1 MSGSQ
6 PLILVDGSHYLYR
19 AFYAMPNLQ
28 TSTGQPTGAIRGV
41 VNMLLNLMHEYT
53 QAPIAVI
60 FDTAKPTFR
69 HDMYEEYKATRPP
82 MQQEMVQQID
92 LTYEAIRKLG
102 LSVLMLDGFEAD
114 DIIGTLA
121 RRAEHSGQRVLIISS
136 DKDLAQLV
144 NDNVV
149 LLDSMFDR
157 SLDRKGVI
165 EKFAVMPE
173 QIIDF
178 LTLTGDTSDNIPGVD
193 KVGPKTAAKW
203 LGEYGSLDN
212 ILEHKDQIKGKIG
225 ENLRAAVAHLDLS
238 RELVT
243 IKCDVE
249 LGVEL
254 DDLARKPL
262 DTDALTDMF
271 EELEFRTLVRRLKEL
286 DGAATSKGLGSS
298 YEIVTDQFTMN
309 TWVDRIR
316 QHRQVVLETRT
327 HRTTTSVAG
336 GFTGIA
342 IATDE
347 HRAAYFPLTHKDSE
361 FRQLKAETLLAAL
374 KPVLEDVS
382 IVKIG
387 NGLKETVKCLLAF
400 GVELKG
406 EMWDTALMSYVLNSS
421 APGGHYSSALSSR
434 HLQHTT
440 IDAKTLVGSGVN
452 QIPFIEASIPE
463 TAAYIGE
470 LVAVNVR
477 VFPILRKQLEALT
490 KCSFVYSNI
499 ECPLLTALAR
509 IENNGVRLIR
519 EPIDQ
524 LSKELKSRAEELTAR
539 AYELAGR
546 PFGLNS
552 PKQLQEVLYDELGL
566 TAPRKTRTGT
576 RSTSEEILRD
586 LRSEHEL
593 PGVVLEYRAAT
604 KLKSTYTDQL
614 GNYIH
619 PTSGRVHTTYDQTN
633 AITGRLASS
642 GPNLQNIPIRTA
654 DGRRLREAFVAQ
666 DGSVLLAADYSQIE
680 LRIMAHLSG
689 DSGLQQ
695 AFQSGRDIHRATA
708 SEMFRV
714 SYDAVTDEMRRQA
727 KGINFGLIYGMGV
740 FGLAQHLGIDRSIAK
755 KFIENYF
762 EHYPGVLRYMDTTK
776 ENAREHGFVETLFG
790 RRIYLDDIHSST
802 AARRAY
808 AERVSINAPMQGT
821 AADIIKLATVA
832 IDEFLAESTLD
843 ARMVLHVHDEIV
855 FEVSQAQTETLQR
868 SIVPVMQEVAE
879 LDVELVVDV
888 GVGANWREAH

>member
-28 TSTGQPTGAIRGV
+28 TSKGQPTGAIRGV

-69 HDMYEEYKATRPP
+69 HNMYKEYKATRPP
-82 MQQEMVQQID
+82 MQDEMVQQID

-102 LSVLMLDGFEAD
+102 LSVLMQDGFEAD

-121 RRAEHSGQRVLIISS
+121 RRAEDSGHKVLIISS

-144 NDNVV
+144 NDNIV

-165 EKFAVMPE
+165 EKFAVTPE

-178 LTLTGDTSDNIPGVD
+178 LTLTGDSSDNIPGVD

-238 RELVT
+238 RALVR

-249 LGVEL
+249 LGIEL
-254 DDLARKPL
+254 EDLARKPL
-262 DTDALTDMF
+262 DTETLTDMF

-286 DGAATSKGLGSS
+286 DGTATSKGLGSS
-298 YEIVTDQFTMN
+298 YEIITDQFTLN

-316 QHRQVVLETRT
+316 QHRQIVLETRT
-327 HRTTTSVAG
+327 HRTKNSAAG

-342 IATDE
+342 MATDE
-347 HRAAYFPLTHKDSE
+347 HRAAYIPITHKDSE
-361 FRQLKAETLLAAL
+361 FRQLNAETVLTAL
-374 KPVLEDVS
+374 KPVLEDTN

-387 NGLKETVKCLLAF
+387 NGLKSTVKCLLAS
-400 GVELKG
+400 GIELKG

-452 QIPFIEASIPE
+452 QIPLEEAPIPE

-470 LVAVNVR
+470 LVTVNVR

-490 KCSFVYSNI
+490 KCSFVYTNI

-524 LSKELKSRAEELTAR
+524 LSEELKSRAEKLTAK

-552 PKQLQEVLYDELGL
+552 PKQLQEVLYDELSL

-633 AITGRLASS
+633 AITGRLASA

-654 DGRRLREAFVAQ
+654 DGRRLREAFVAKE
-666 DGSVLLAADYSQIE
+666 GSVLLAADYSQIE

-689 DSGLQQ
+689 DHGLQE
-695 AFQSGRDIHRATA
+695 AFQAELDIHRATA
-708 SEMFRV
+708 SEMFGV

-776 ENAREHGFVETLFG
+776 ESAREHGFVETLFG
-790 RRIYLDDIHSST
+790 RRIYLDDIQSST

-855 FEVSQAQTETLQR
+855 FEVSASQTENLQQ

>member
-1 MSGSQ
+1 MSASQ

-53 QAPIAVI
+53 QASIAVV

-69 HDMYEEYKATRPP
+69 HDLYKEYKATRPP
-82 MQQEMVQQID
+82 MQEEMVRQID

-121 RRAEHSGQRVLIISS
+121 RRAEISDQKVLIISS

-165 EKFAVMPE
+165 EKFNVKPE

-178 LTLTGDTSDNIPGVD
+178 LTLTGDTSDNIPGVN

-203 LGEYGSLDN
+203 LAEYGTLDN
-212 ILEHKDQIKGKIG
+212 ILENKDQIKGKIG
-225 ENLRAAVAHLDLS
+225 ENLRAAVEHLDLS
-238 RELVT
+238 RDLVT

-249 LGVEL
+249 LDIDLE
-254 DDLARKPL
+254 DLARKPL
-262 DTDALTDMF
+262 DTEALTSMF

-286 DGAATSKGLGSS
+286 DGTATSKGLGSS
-298 YEIVTDQFTMN
+298 YEIITDPFTL
-309 TWVDRIR
+309 TSWVDRIR
-316 QHRQVVLETRT
+316 QHRQMVLETRS
-327 HRTTTSVAG
+327 HRNKTSVAG

-342 IATDE
+342 LATDGQ
-347 HRAAYFPLTHKDSE
+347 RAAYIPLTHIDSE
-361 FRQLKAETLLAAL
+361 FQQLKAETVLATL
-374 KPVLEDVS
+374 KPVLEDEN
-382 IVKIG
+382 IVKVG
-387 NGLKETVKCLLAF
+387 SGLKSTVKCLLAS
-400 GVELKG
+400 GLEVKG
-406 EMWDTALMSYVLNSS
+406 EMWDTALMSYVLNST

-440 IDAKTLVGSGVN
+440 IDAKTLVGSGVK
-452 QIPFIEASIPE
+452 QIPFVEAPIPE
-463 TAAYIGE
+463 SAAFMGE

-477 VFPILRKQLEALT
+477 VFPILRKQLEDLT
-490 KCSFVYSNI
+490 KCLFVYSKI
-499 ECPLLTALAR
+499 ECPLLSALAR

-524 LSKELKSRAEELTAR
+524 LSAELESRAAKLTVK

-566 TAPRKTRTGT
+566 RAPRKTRTGT

-614 GNYIH
+614 GDYIH
-619 PTSGRVHTTYDQTN
+619 PVSGRVHTTYDQTN
-633 AITGRLASS
+633 AMTGRLASS

-654 DGRRLREAFVAQ
+654 DGRRLREAFVAK

-689 DSGLQQ
+689 DQGLQQ
-695 AFQSGRDIHRATA
+695 AFAAERDIHRATA
-708 SEMFRV
+708 SEMFGLP
-714 SYDAVTDEMRRQA
+714 YDVVTDEMRRQA

-740 FGLAQHLGIDRSIAK
+740 FGLAQHLGIDRSMAK

-808 AERVSINAPMQGT
+808 AERVAINAPMQGT
-821 AADIIKLATVA
+821 AADIIKLATVE
-832 IDEFLAESTLD
+832 IDSFLSESDID

-855 FEVSQAQTETLQR
+855 FEVAISQVESLQR
-868 SIVPVMQEVAE
+868 SIVPVMQDVVQ

-888 GVGANWREAH
+888 GIGTNWREAH

>member
-1 MSGSQ
+1 MSASQ

-53 QAPIAVI
+53 QAPIAVV

-69 HDMYEEYKATRPP
+69 HDIYKEYKATRPP
-82 MQQEMVQQID
+82 MQEEMVQQID

-102 LSVLMLDGFEAD
+102 LSVLMRDGFEAD

-121 RRAEHSGQRVLIISS
+121 RRAETNERKVLIISS

-165 EKFAVMPE
+165 EKFNVKPE

-178 LTLTGDTSDNIPGVD
+178 LTLTGDTSDNIPGVN

-203 LGEYGSLDN
+203 LAEYGTLDN
-212 ILEHKDQIKGKIG
+212 VLENKDQIKGKIG
-225 ENLRAAVAHLDLS
+225 ENLRAAVEHLDLS

-249 LGVEL
+249 LDVDLE
-254 DDLARKPL
+254 DLARKPL
-262 DTDALTDMF
+262 DTEALTSMF

-286 DGAATSKGLGSS
+286 DGTAMSKGLGSS
-298 YEIVTDQFTMN
+298 YEIVTDTFTLAS
-309 TWVDRIR
+309 WVDRIR
-316 QHRQVVLETRT
+316 QHRQMVLVTRC
-327 HRTTTSVAG
+327 HRTKTSVAG

-342 IATDE
+342 LATDNQ
-347 HRAAYFPLTHKDSE
+347 RAAYIPLTHKDSE
-361 FRQLKAETLLAAL
+361 FRQLEAETVLATL
-374 KPVLEDVS
+374 KPVLEDES
-382 IVKIG
+382 IVKVG
-387 NGLKETVKCLLAF
+387 NSLKSTVKCLLAY
-400 GVELKG
+400 GLEVKG
-406 EMWDTALMSYVLNSS
+406 EMWDTALMSYVLNST

-440 IDAKTLVGSGVN
+440 IDAKTLVGSGVK
-452 QIPFIEASIPE
+452 QIPFVEAPIPE
-463 TAAYIGE
+463 SAGFMGE

-477 VFPILRKQLEALT
+477 VFPILRKQLEDLT
-490 KCSFVYSNI
+490 KCLFVYSNI
-499 ECPLLTALAR
+499 ECPLLSALAR

-519 EPIDQ
+519 GPIDQ
-524 LSKELKSRAEELTAR
+524 LSEELESRAAKLTVK

-566 TAPRKTRTGT
+566 KAPRKTRTGT

-586 LRSEHEL
+586 LKSEHDL
-593 PGVVLEYRAAT
+593 PGIVLEYRAAT

-614 GNYIH
+614 GDYIH
-619 PTSGRVHTTYDQTN
+619 SASGRVHTTYDQTN
-633 AITGRLASS
+633 AMTGRLASS

-654 DGRRLREAFVAQ
+654 DGRRLREAFVAK

-689 DSGLQQ
+689 DQGLQQ
-695 AFQSGRDIHRATA
+695 AFEAKRDIHRATA
-708 SEMFRV
+708 SEMFGLP
-714 SYDAVTDEMRRQA
+714 YDVVTDEMRRQA

-740 FGLAQHLGIDRSIAK
+740 FGLAQHLGINRSVAK
-755 KFIENYF
+755 NFIEKYF

-808 AERVSINAPMQGT
+808 AERVAINAPMQGT
-821 AADIIKLATVA
+821 AADIIKLATVG
-832 IDEFLAESTLD
+832 IDQYLSESDID

-855 FEVSQAQTETLQR
+855 FEVATSDVESLQQ
-868 SIVPVMQEVAE
+868 SIVPVMQDVAQ

-888 GVGANWREAH
+888 GIGANWREAH

>member
-69 HDMYEEYKATRPP
+69 HTMFKEYKATRPP
-82 MQQEMVQQID
+82 MQDEMVQQID

-102 LSVLMLDGFEAD
+102 LSVLMRDGFEAD

-121 RRAEHSGQRVLIISS
+121 RRAEDGGQTVLIISS

-149 LLDSMFDR
+149 LLDSMFNR

-165 EKFAVMPE
+165 EKFEVNPE

-212 ILEHKDQIKGKIG
+212 ILENKDQIKGKIG

-249 LGVEL
+249 LGIEL
-254 DDLARKPL
+254 DDLDRKPI
-262 DTDALTDMF
+262 DAEALTEMF

-286 DGAATSKGLGSS
+286 DGTATSKGLGSS
-298 YEIVTDQFTMN
+298 YEIVTDPFTLN
-309 TWVDRIR
+309 TWIDQIR
-316 QHRQVVLETRT
+316 QHRQIVLDTRT
-327 HRTTTSVAG
+327 HRSKTAVAG

-347 HRAAYFPLTHKDSE
+347 HRAAYIPLTHKDSE
-361 FRQLKAETLLAAL
+361 FRQLNTETVLTAL
-374 KPVLEDVS
+374 KPVLKDAS

-387 NGLKETVKCLLAF
+387 NGLKSTVKCLLAS
-400 GVELKG
+400 GIELKG

-452 QIPFIEASIPE
+452 QIPLVEAPIPE
-463 TAAYIGE
+463 TAEYVGE
-470 LVAVNVR
+470 LVSVNVR
-477 VFPILRKQLEALT
+477 VFPILQKQLEALT

-524 LSKELKSRAEELTAR
+524 LSEELKSRAEILTTK

-566 TAPRKTRTGT
+566 PAPRKTRTGT

-619 PTSGRVHTTYDQTN
+619 QTSGRVHTTYDQTN

-654 DGRRLREAFVAQ
+654 DGRRLREAFVAKE
-666 DGSVLLAADYSQIE
+666 GSVLLAADYSQIE

-708 SEMFRV
+708 SEMFSV

-740 FGLAQHLGIDRSIAK
+740 FGLAQHLGIDRSMAK

-776 ENAREHGFVETLFG
+776 ESAREHGFVETLFG
-790 RRIYLDDIHSST
+790 RRIYLDDIQSST

-832 IDEFLAESTLD
+832 IDESLAESTLD

-855 FEVSQAQTETLQR
+855 FEVSQAQTEALRQ
-868 SIVPVMQEVAE
+868 SIVPVMQEIVE

>member
-41 VNMLLNLMHEYT
+41 VNMLLNLMYEYT

-121 RRAEHSGQRVLIISS
+121 RRAEHGGQRVLIISS

-286 DGAATSKGLGSS
+286 DGTATSKGLGSS

-361 FRQLKAETLLAAL
+361 FRQLRAETLLAAL

-452 QIPFIEASIPE
+452 QIPFVEASIPE

-714 SYDAVTDEMRRQA
+714 SYDTVTDEMRRQA

-740 FGLAQHLGIDRSIAK
+740 FGLAQHLGIDRSMAK

-762 EHYPGVLRYMDTTK
+762 EHYPGVLRYMETTK

-832 IDEFLAESTLD
+832 IDEFLVKSTLD

-855 FEVSQAQTETLQR
+855 FEVSQSQTETLQQ

>member
-69 HDMYEEYKATRPP
+69 HNMYEEYKATRPP
-82 MQQEMVQQID
+82 MQDEMVQQID

-121 RRAEHSGQRVLIISS
+121 RRAEHSGQKVLIISS

-165 EKFAVMPE
+165 EKFAVTPE

-225 ENLRAAVAHLDLS
+225 ENLRAAVPHLDLS
-238 RELVT
+238 RKLVT

-262 DTDALTDMF
+262 DTEALTDMF

-286 DGAATSKGLGSS
+286 DGTAISKGLGSS
-298 YEIVTDQFTMN
+298 YEIVTDQFTLN

-316 QHRQVVLETRT
+316 QHGQIVLETHIRRT
-327 HRTTTSVAG
+327 KTSVAG
-336 GFTGIA
+336 DVTGIA

-347 HRAAYFPLTHKDSE
+347 HRAAYVPLAHKDSE
-361 FRQLKAETLLAAL
+361 FRQLKSETVLTTL
-374 KPVLEDVS
+374 KPVLEDAN

-387 NGLKETVKCLLAF
+387 NGLKSTVKCLLAS
-400 GVELKG
+400 GIELKG

-452 QIPFIEASIPE
+452 QISLSEAPIPE

-477 VFPILRKQLEALT
+477 VFPILRKQLEVLT
-490 KCSFVYSNI
+490 KCLFVYSNI
-499 ECPLLTALAR
+499 ECPLLIALAT

-524 LSKELKSRAEELTAR
+524 LSEELKVRAEELTTR

-619 PTSGRVHTTYDQTN
+619 STSGRVHTTYDQTN
-633 AITGRLASS
+633 AITGRLASA

-654 DGRRLREAFVAQ
+654 DGRRLREAFVAKE
-666 DGSVLLAADYSQIE
+666 GSVLLAADYSQIE

-689 DSGLQQ
+689 DQGLQE
-695 AFQSGRDIHRATA
+695 AFQAELDIHRATA
-708 SEMFRV
+708 SEMFSV

-740 FGLAQHLGIDRSIAK
+740 FGLAQHLGIDRSVAK

-776 ENAREHGFVETLFG
+776 ENARRHGFVETLFG
-790 RRIYLDDIHSST
+790 RRIYLDDIQSST

-855 FEVSQAQTETLQR
+855 FEVSHSQTEALQQ

-879 LDVELVVDV
+879 LDVDLVVDV

>member
-53 QAPIAVI
+53 QAPIAVV

-69 HDMYEEYKATRPP
+69 HSMFEEYKATRPP
-82 MQQEMVQQID
+82 MQTEMVQQID

-102 LSVLMLDGFEAD
+102 LSVLMRDGFEAD

-121 RRAEHSGQRVLIISS
+121 RRAEDEGQSVLIISS

-165 EKFAVMPE
+165 EKFAVTPE

-203 LGEYGSLDN
+203 LAEYGSLDN

-238 RELVT
+238 RDLVT

-249 LGVEL
+249 LGVEIE
-254 DDLARKPL
+254 DLARKPL
-262 DTDALTDMF
+262 DAEALATMF

-286 DGAATSKGLGSS
+286 DESVTSKGLGSS
-298 YEIVTDQFTMN
+298 YEIITDQFTLDS
-309 TWVDRIR
+309 WIDRVR
-316 QHRQVVLETRT
+316 QHQQFALSARIHYVDSLA
-327 HRTTTSVAG
+327 AG
-336 GFTGIA
+336 DLTGVA
-342 IATDE
+342 IASDE
-347 HRAAYFPLTHKDSE
+347 QRAAYIPLAHEDSE
-361 FRQLKAETLLAAL
+361 FRQLDTQTVFTAL
-374 KPVLEDVS
+374 KPILEDDT
-382 IVKIG
+382 ITLIG
-387 NGLKETVKCLLAF
+387 NNLKSTAKCFFAAGIDLKC
-400 GVELKG
+400 EL
-406 EMWDTALMSYVLNSS
+406 WDTALMSYVLNSTV
-421 APGGHYSSALSSR
+421 PGGHHSSALASR

-440 IDAKTLVGSGVN
+440 MDPKTLVGSGVN
-452 QIPFIEASIPE
+452 QIPFAHAPIPE
-463 TAAYIGE
+463 SAAHMGE
-470 LVAVNVR
+470 IVAVNLR
-477 VFPILRKQLEALT
+477 VFPLIRTQLEALS

-499 ECPLLTALAR
+499 ERPLLTALAR
-509 IENNGVRLIR
+509 IENNGVLLVK
-519 EPIDQ
+519 EPIDR
-524 LSKELKSRAEELTAR
+524 LSEELEAR
-539 AYELAGR
+539 ASELTKKAYELAGR
-546 PFGLNS
+546 SFGLNS
-552 PKQLQEVLYDELGL
+552 PKQLQVVLYDELKL
-566 TAPRKTRTGT
+566 PAPRKTRSGT
-576 RSTSEEILRD
+576 RSTSEDILRD
-586 LRSEHEL
+586 LSSHHEL
-593 PGVVLEYRAAT
+593 PEVVLEYRAAT

-614 GNYIH
+614 GHYIH
-619 PTSGRVHTTYDQTN
+619 PASGRVHTTYDQTN
-633 AITGRLASS
+633 ASTGRLASS
-642 GPNLQNIPIRTA
+642 GPNLQNIPIRTP
-654 DGRRLREAFVAQ
+654 DGRRLREAFVAKE
-666 DGSVLLAADYSQIE
+666 GSVLLAADYSQIE

-689 DSGLQQ
+689 DSGLQE
-695 AFQSGRDIHRATA
+695 AFQSKRDIHRATA

-714 SYDAVTDEMRRQA
+714 PYDAVTDEMRRQA

-740 FGLAQHLGIDRSIAK
+740 FGLARHLCIERSMAK
-755 KFIENYF
+755 QFIENYF
-762 EHYPGVLRYMDTTK
+762 EHYPGVLQYMESTK
-776 ENAREHGFVETLFG
+776 KDAHEHGFVETIFG
-790 RRIYLDDIHSST
+790 RRIYLDDIQSST

-808 AERVSINAPMQGT
+808 AERVAINAPMQGT

-832 IDEFLAESTLD
+832 IDENLTESSLD

-855 FEVSQAQTETLQR
+855 FEVATSQVEALQQ

-888 GVGANWREAH
+888 GIGANWREAH

>member
-69 HDMYEEYKATRPP
+69 HTMFKEYKATRPP
-82 MQQEMVQQID
+82 MQDEMVQQID

-102 LSVLMLDGFEAD
+102 LSVLMRDGFEAD

-121 RRAEHSGQRVLIISS
+121 RRAEDGGQTVLIISS

-149 LLDSMFDR
+149 LLDSMFNR

-165 EKFAVMPE
+165 EKFEVNPE

-212 ILEHKDQIKGKIG
+212 ILENKDQIKGKIG

-249 LGVEL
+249 LGIEL
-254 DDLARKPL
+254 DDLDRKPI
-262 DTDALTDMF
+262 DAEALTEMF

-286 DGAATSKGLGSS
+286 DGTATSKGLGSS
-298 YEIVTDQFTMN
+298 YEIVTDPFTLN
-309 TWVDRIR
+309 TWIDQIR
-316 QHRQVVLETRT
+316 QHRQIVLDTRT
-327 HRTTTSVAG
+327 HRSKTAVAG

-347 HRAAYFPLTHKDSE
+347 HRAAYIPLTHKDSE
-361 FRQLKAETLLAAL
+361 FRQLNTETVLTAL
-374 KPVLEDVS
+374 KPVLKDAS

-387 NGLKETVKCLLAF
+387 NGLKSTVKCLLAS
-400 GVELKG
+400 GIELKG

-452 QIPFIEASIPE
+452 QIPLVEAPIPE
-463 TAAYIGE
+463 TAEYVGE
-470 LVAVNVR
+470 LVSVNVR
-477 VFPILRKQLEALT
+477 VFPILQKQLEALT

-524 LSKELKSRAEELTAR
+524 LSEELKSRAEILTTK

-566 TAPRKTRTGT
+566 PAPRKTRTGT

-619 PTSGRVHTTYDQTN
+619 QTSGRVHTTYDQTN

-654 DGRRLREAFVAQ
+654 DGRRLREAFVAKE
-666 DGSVLLAADYSQIE
+666 GSVLLAADYSQIE

-708 SEMFRV
+708 SEMFSV
-714 SYDAVTDEMRRQA
+714 SYDEVTDEMRRQA

-740 FGLAQHLGIDRSIAK
+740 FGLAQHLGIDRSMAK

-776 ENAREHGFVETLFG
+776 ESAREHGFVETLFG
-790 RRIYLDDIHSST
+790 RRIYLDDIQSST

-832 IDEFLAESTLD
+832 IDESLAESTLD

-855 FEVSQAQTETLQR
+855 FEVSQAQTEALRQ
-868 SIVPVMQEVAE
+868 SIVPVMQEIVE

>member
-1 MSGSQ
+1 MSESQ

-28 TSTGQPTGAIRGV
+28 TSAGQPTGAIRGM

-53 QAPIAVI
+53 QAPIVVV

-69 HDMYEEYKATRPP
+69 HDIYQEYKATRPP
-82 MQQEMVQQID
+82 MQEEMVRQID
-92 LTYEAIRKLG
+92 LTYQAIRKLG
-102 LSVLMLDGFEAD
+102 LSVLMQDGFEAD

-121 RRAEHSGQRVLIISS
+121 RRAETSERKVLIISS

-165 EKFAVMPE
+165 EKFNVAPE

-178 LTLTGDTSDNIPGVD
+178 LTLTGDTSDNIPGVN

-203 LGEYGSLDN
+203 LAEYGTLDN
-212 ILEHKDQIKGKIG
+212 ILENKDQIKGKIG
-225 ENLRAAVAHLDLS
+225 ENLRAAVEHLDLS

-249 LGVEL
+249 LDIDLE
-254 DDLARKPL
+254 DLARKPIA
-262 DTDALTDMF
+262 TEALRSMF

-286 DGAATSKGLGSS
+286 DGTAMSKGLGSS
-298 YEIVTDQFTMN
+298 YEIITDQFTL
-309 TWVDRIR
+309 TSWVDRIHE
-316 QHRQVVLETRT
+316 HRQMVLETRS
-327 HRTTTSVAG
+327 HRSKTSVAG
-336 GFTGIA
+336 GLTGIA
-342 IATDE
+342 LATDNQ
-347 HRAAYFPLTHKDSE
+347 RAAYIPLTHTDPE
-361 FRQLKAETLLAAL
+361 FRQLKAETVLATL
-374 KPVLEDVS
+374 KPVLEDES
-382 IVKIG
+382 IVKVG
-387 NGLKETVKCLLAF
+387 NGLKSAVKCLLAS
-400 GVELKG
+400 GIAVKG
-406 EMWDTALMSYVLNSS
+406 ELWDTALMSYVLNSS

-440 IDAKTLVGSGVN
+440 IDAKTLVGSGVK
-452 QIPFIEASIPE
+452 QISFGEASIPE
-463 TAAYIGE
+463 SAAFMGE

-477 VFPILRKQLEALT
+477 VFPILRKQLEELT

-499 ECPLLTALAR
+499 ERPLLSALAR

-524 LSKELKSRAEELTAR
+524 LSEELESRAAKLTVK

-566 TAPRKTRTGT
+566 PAPRKTRTGT
-576 RSTSEEILRD
+576 RSTSEEILRN

-593 PGVVLEYRAAT
+593 PGIVLEYRAAT

-614 GNYIH
+614 GDCIH
-619 PTSGRVHTTYDQTN
+619 PASGRVHTTYDQTN

-654 DGRRLREAFVAQ
+654 DGRRLREAFVAKE
-666 DGSVLLAADYSQIE
+666 GSVLLAADYSQIE

-689 DSGLQQ
+689 DKGLQQ
-695 AFQSGRDIHRATA
+695 AFRAARDIHRATA
-708 SEMFRV
+708 SEMFMV
-714 SYDAVTDEMRRQA
+714 SYDDVSTEMRRQA

-740 FGLAQHLGIDRSIAK
+740 FGLAQHLGIDRSVAK

-762 EHYPGVLRYMDTTK
+762 DHYPGVLQYMETTK
-776 ENAREHGFVETLFG
+776 LNAREHGFVETLFG
-790 RRIYLDDIHSST
+790 RRIYLDDIQSST

-808 AERVSINAPMQGT
+808 AERVAINAPMQGT

-832 IDEFLAESTLD
+832 IDNYLSDTPLD

-855 FEVSQAQTETLQR
+855 FEVATSQAEALTA
-868 SIVPVMQEVAE
+868 SIVPVMQDVAS
-879 LDVELVVDV
+879 LDVQLVVDV
-888 GVGANWREAH
+888 GVGENWREAH

>member
-6 PLILVDGSHYLYR
+6 PLVLVDGSHYFYR

-53 QAPIAVI
+53 QAPIAVV

-69 HDMYEEYKATRPP
+69 HEMFKEYKATRPP
-82 MQQEMVQQID
+82 MQEEMVQQID
-92 LTYEAIRKLG
+92 LTYEAINKLG

-121 RRAEHSGQRVLIISS
+121 RRAEENGRKVLIISS

-165 EKFAVMPE
+165 EKFAVTPE

-203 LGEYGSLDN
+203 LGVYGSLDN
-212 ILEHKDQIKGKIG
+212 ILEQKDQIKGKVG

-249 LGVEL
+249 LGI
-254 DDLARKPL
+254 DLEDLTRKPMN
-262 DTDALTDMF
+262 TEALATMF

-286 DGAATSKGLGSS
+286 DGTATSKGLGST
-298 YEIVTDQFTMN
+298 YEIVSDQFTLN
-309 TWVDRIR
+309 VWVDRIR
-316 QHRQVVLETRT
+316 QQRQIVLGTIS
-327 HRTTTSVAG
+327 HRTEHSVAG
-336 GFTGIA
+336 GLTGIA

-347 HRAAYFPLTHKDSE
+347 HRATYIPLTHKDSE
-361 FRQLKAETLLAAL
+361 FRQLKAETVLSVL
-374 KPVLEDVS
+374 KPVLEDSS

-387 NGLKETVKCLLAF
+387 NGLKSTVKCLLAS
-400 GVELKG
+400 GIEMKG
-406 EMWDTALMSYVLNSS
+406 EIWDTALMSYVLNSS

-440 IDAKTLVGSGVN
+440 IDVKTLVGSGVK
-452 QIPFIEASIPE
+452 QIPLGEAPIPE

-477 VFPILRKQLEALT
+477 VVSILRNQLEALT

-499 ECPLLTALAR
+499 ECPLLTALAL

-524 LSKELKSRAEELTAR
+524 LSEELKSRAEKLTAQ

-552 PKQLQEVLYDELGL
+552 PKQLQEVLYDELEL

-654 DGRRLREAFVAQ
+654 DGRRLREAFVAKE
-666 DGSVLLAADYSQIE
+666 GSVLLAADYSQIE

-695 AFQSGRDIHRATA
+695 AFQSKRDIHRATA
-708 SEMFRV
+708 SEMFSV
-714 SYDAVTDEMRRQA
+714 SYDAVPDEMRRQA

-740 FGLAQHLGIDRSIAK
+740 FGLAQHLGIDRSMAK

-762 EHYPGVLRYMDTTK
+762 DHYPGVLRYMDTTK

-808 AERVSINAPMQGT
+808 AERVAINAPMQGT

-832 IDEFLAESTLD
+832 IDEYLAESSLD

-855 FEVSQAQTETLQR
+855 FEVATAQVETLQQ

-888 GVGANWREAH
+888 GIGANWREAH

>member
-53 QAPIAVI
+53 QAPMAVI

-69 HDMYEEYKATRPP
+69 HSMYEEYKATRPP
-82 MQQEMVQQID
+82 MQEEMVRQID

-102 LSVLMLDGFEAD
+102 LSVLWLDGFEAD

-121 RRAEHSGQRVLIISS
+121 RRAEHSGQEVLIISS

-165 EKFAVMPE
+165 EKFAVTPE
-173 QIIDF
+173 QIIDY
-178 LTLTGDTSDNIPGVD
+178 LTLTGDTSDNIPGVN

-212 ILEHKDQIKGKIG
+212 ILEHQDQIKGKIG
-225 ENLRAAVAHLDLS
+225 ENLRAAVPHLDLS
-238 RELVT
+238 RKLVT

-249 LGVEL
+249 LGVDL

-286 DGAATSKGLGSS
+286 DGTATSKGLGSS
-298 YEIVTDQFTMN
+298 YEIVTDQFTLD
-309 TWVDRIR
+309 TWVDKICERG
-316 QHRQVVLETRT
+316 QVVLQTRA
-327 HRTTTSVAG
+327 HWSNTSVAG

-347 HRAAYFPLTHKDSE
+347 QRAAYIPLTHKDSE
-361 FRQLKAETLLAAL
+361 FRQLNAERVLAAL
-374 KPVLEDVS
+374 KPVLEDAN

-387 NGLKETVKCLLAF
+387 NGLKSTVKCLLASGIEMK
-400 GVELKG
+400 GV
-406 EMWDTALMSYVLNSS
+406 MWDTALMSYVLNSS

-452 QIPFIEASIPE
+452 QIPFGDAPIPE
-463 TAAYIGE
+463 TTAYIGE
-470 LVAVNVR
+470 LIAVNVR
-477 VFPILRKQLEALT
+477 VFPILRKQLEELT

-499 ECPLLTALAR
+499 ECRLLTALAR

-524 LSKELKSRAEELTAR
+524 LSEELKARAERLTAK

-546 PFGLNS
+546 SFALNS
-552 PKQLQEVLYDELGL
+552 SKQLQEVLYDELDL
-566 TAPRKTRTGT
+566 PAPKKTRSGT
-576 RSTSEEILRD
+576 RSTSEEILRG
-586 LRSEHEL
+586 LRSRHDL

-633 AITGRLASS
+633 AITGRLASA
-642 GPNLQNIPIRTA
+642 GPNLQNIPIRTE
-654 DGRRLREAFVAQ
+654 DGRRLREAFVAKK
-666 DGSVLLAADYSQIE
+666 GSVLLAADYSQIE

-689 DSGLQQ
+689 DQGLQN
-695 AFQSGRDIHRATA
+695 AFRAERDIHRVTA
-708 SEMFRV
+708 SEIFSV

-740 FGLAQHLGIDRSIAK
+740 FGLAQHLGIERSVAK

-762 EHYPGVLRYMDTTK
+762 EHYPRVLRYMDTTK
-776 ENAREHGFVETLFG
+776 DYAREHGFVETLFG
-790 RRIYLDDIHSST
+790 RRIYLDDIQSST

-832 IDEFLAESTLD
+832 IDEFLADSTLD
-843 ARMVLHVHDEIV
+843 ARIVLHVHDEIV
-855 FEVSQAQTETLQR
+855 FEVSESQTETLQQL
-868 SIVPVMQEVAE
+868 IVPVMQEVAE
-879 LDVELVVDV
+879 LDVDLVVDV

>member
-69 HDMYEEYKATRPP
+69 HNLFKEYKATRPP
-82 MQQEMVQQID
+82 MQDEMVQQID

-102 LSVLMLDGFEAD
+102 LSVLMRDGFEAD

-121 RRAEHSGQRVLIISS
+121 RRAEDGGQTVLIISS

-149 LLDSMFDR
+149 LLDSMFNR

-165 EKFAVMPE
+165 EKFEVNPE

-193 KVGPKTAAKW
+193 KVGPKTASKW

-249 LGVEL
+249 LGIEL

-262 DTDALTDMF
+262 DAEALTEMF

-286 DGAATSKGLGSS
+286 DGTASSKGLGSS
-298 YEIVTDQFTMN
+298 YEIVTDPFTLN
-309 TWVDRIR
+309 TWIDQIR
-316 QHRQVVLETRT
+316 QHRQIVLDTRT
-327 HRTTTSVAG
+327 HRSKTAVAG

-347 HRAAYFPLTHKDSE
+347 HRAAYIPLTHKDSE
-361 FRQLKAETLLAAL
+361 FRQLNTETVLTAL
-374 KPVLEDVS
+374 KPVLEDAS

-387 NGLKETVKCLLAF
+387 NGLKSTVKCLLAS
-400 GVELKG
+400 GIELKG

-452 QIPFIEASIPE
+452 QIPLVEAPIPE
-463 TAAYIGE
+463 TAEYVGE
-470 LVAVNVR
+470 LVSVNVR

-524 LSKELKSRAEELTAR
+524 LSEELKSRAEILTSK

-566 TAPRKTRTGT
+566 PAPRKTRTGT

-619 PTSGRVHTTYDQTN
+619 QTSGRVHTTYDQTN

-654 DGRRLREAFVAQ
+654 DGRRLREAFVAKE
-666 DGSVLLAADYSQIE
+666 GSVLLAADYSQIE

-708 SEMFRV
+708 SEMFSV

-740 FGLAQHLGIDRSIAK
+740 FGLAQHLGIDRSMAK

-762 EHYPGVLRYMDTTK
+762 KHYPGVLRYMDTTK
-776 ENAREHGFVETLFG
+776 ESAREHGFVETLFG
-790 RRIYLDDIHSST
+790 RRIYLDDIQSST

-832 IDEFLAESTLD
+832 IDESLAESTLD

-855 FEVSQAQTETLQR
+855 FEVSQAQTEALR
-868 SIVPVMQEVAE
+868 KSIVPIMQEIVE

>member
-28 TSTGQPTGAIRGV
+28 TSTGQPTGAIRGM

-69 HDMYEEYKATRPP
+69 HTMFKEYKATRPP
-82 MQQEMVQQID
+82 MQEEMVQQID

-121 RRAEHSGQRVLIISS
+121 RRAEDDGQQVLIISS

-149 LLDSMFDR
+149 LLDSMFNR

-165 EKFAVMPE
+165 EKFEVNPE

-203 LGEYGSLDN
+203 LGEYSSLDN

-225 ENLRAAVAHLDLS
+225 ENLRAAIAHLDLS

-249 LGVEL
+249 LGIEL

-262 DTDALTDMF
+262 DADALTEMF

-286 DGAATSKGLGSS
+286 DGTATSKGLGSS
-298 YEIVTDQFTMN
+298 YEIITDPFTLN
-309 TWVDRIR
+309 TWIDRIR
-316 QHRQVVLETRT
+316 QHRHIVLDTQT
-327 HRTTTSVAG
+327 HRSKTAVAG
-336 GFTGIA
+336 VFTGIA

-347 HRAAYFPLTHKDSE
+347 HRAAYIPLTHKDSE
-361 FRQLKAETLLAAL
+361 FRQLNTETVLTAL
-374 KPVLEDVS
+374 KPVFEDAS
-382 IVKIG
+382 IVKVG
-387 NGLKETVKCLLAF
+387 NGLKSTVKCLLAS
-400 GVELKG
+400 GIELKG

-452 QIPFIEASIPE
+452 QIPLLEAPIPE
-463 TAAYIGE
+463 TAEYVGE
-470 LVAVNVR
+470 LVSVNVR
-477 VFPILRKQLEALT
+477 VFPILQKQLEALT

-524 LSKELKSRAEELTAR
+524 LSEELESRAEILTSK

-566 TAPRKTRTGT
+566 PAPRKTRTGT

-586 LRSEHEL
+586 LRSQHEL

-619 PTSGRVHTTYDQTN
+619 QTSGRVHTTYDQTN

-654 DGRRLREAFVAQ
+654 DGRRLREAFVAKE
-666 DGSVLLAADYSQIE
+666 GSVLLAADYSQIE

-708 SEMFRV
+708 SEMFSV

-740 FGLAQHLGIDRSIAK
+740 FGLAQHLGIDRSMAK

-790 RRIYLDDIHSST
+790 RRIYLDDIQSST

-855 FEVSQAQTETLQR
+855 FEVSQSQTEALRQ

-879 LDVELVVDV
+879 LDVDLVVDL

>member
-6 PLILVDGSHYLYR
+6 PMILVDGSHYLYR

-53 QAPIAVI
+53 QAPIAVV

-69 HDMYEEYKATRPP
+69 HQMYKEYKATRPP
-82 MQQEMVQQID
+82 MQEEMVRQID
-92 LTYEAIRKLG
+92 LTYDAIRKLG
-102 LSVLMLDGFEAD
+102 LSVLMKDGFEAD

-121 RRAEHSGQRVLIISS
+121 RRAEQNNHKVLIISS

-149 LLDSMFDR
+149 LLDSMFNR

-165 EKFAVMPE
+165 EKFNVVPE

-203 LGEYGSLDN
+203 LAEYGSLEN
-212 ILEHKDQIKGKIG
+212 ILKNRDQIKGKVG
-225 ENLRAAVAHLDLS
+225 ENLRAAIGHLDLS

-243 IKCDVE
+243 INCDVE
-249 LGVEL
+249 LGIDIE
-254 DDLARKPL
+254 DLTRKTL
-262 DTDALTDMF
+262 DTEALTTMF

-286 DGAATSKGLGSS
+286 DGTATSKGLGSS
-298 YEIVTDQFTMN
+298 YEIVTDEFTLD
-309 TWVDRIR
+309 TWVESIR
-316 QHRQVVLETRT
+316 KQRQVVLATRK
-327 HRTTTSVAG
+327 HRTDSSPAG
-336 GFTGIA
+336 SLTGIA
-342 IATDE
+342 LATDE
-347 HRAAYFPLTHKDSE
+347 QRAAYIPLTHEDNE
-361 FRQLKAETLLAAL
+361 FRQLKAETVLAAL
-374 KPVLEDVS
+374 KPVLEDAN
-382 IVKIG
+382 IVKVG
-387 NGLKETVKCLLAF
+387 NGLKSTMKYLLAS
-400 GVELKG
+400 GIDLKG
-406 EMWDTALMSYVLNSS
+406 EMWDTALMSYVLNST
-421 APGGHYSSALSSR
+421 APSGHYSSALSSR

-440 IDAKTLVGSGVN
+440 IDAKSLVGSGVN
-452 QIPFIEASIPE
+452 QIPIAKAPIPE
-463 TAAYIGE
+463 TAAFMGE
-470 LVAVNVR
+470 LVGVNVR
-477 VFPILRKQLEALT
+477 VFPILRKQLEELT
-490 KCSFVYSNI
+490 KCLFVYSQI
-499 ECPLLTALAR
+499 ECPLLITLAR

-519 EPIDQ
+519 EPLDQ
-524 LSKELKSRAEELTAR
+524 LSGELESRVAELTTI
-539 AYELAGR
+539 AYKLAGR

-586 LRSEHEL
+586 LKSEHEL
-593 PGVVLEYRAAT
+593 PGIVLEYRAAS

-619 PTSGRVHTTYDQTN
+619 PSSGRVHTTYDQTN

-654 DGRRLREAFVAQ
+654 DGRRLREAFVAKE
-666 DGSVLLAADYSQIE
+666 GSVLLAADYSQIE

-689 DSGLQQ
+689 DQGLQE
-695 AFQSGRDIHRATA
+695 AFQAERDIHRATA
-708 SEMFRV
+708 SEMFGLP
-714 SYDAVTDEMRRQA
+714 YDVVTDEMRRQA

-740 FGLAQHLGIDRSIAK
+740 FGLAQHLGIDRSMAK

-762 EHYPGVLRYMDTTK
+762 AHYPGVLRYMDTTK
-776 ENAREHGFVETLFG
+776 QDAREHGFVETLFG
-790 RRIYLDDIHSST
+790 RRIYLEEIHSST

-808 AERVSINAPMQGT
+808 AERVAINAPMQGT

-832 IDEFLAESTLD
+832 IDNYLSESTID

-855 FEVSQAQTETLQR
+855 FEVATSQAEILQQ
-868 SIVPVMQEVAE
+868 SIVPVMQEVAQ

-888 GVGANWREAH
+888 GIGTNWREAH

>member
-1 MSGSQ
+1 MSGSH

-69 HDMYEEYKATRPP
+69 HSMYKEYKATRPP
-82 MQQEMVQQID
+82 MQDEMVQQID

-121 RRAEHSGQRVLIISS
+121 RLAEEKDQKVLIISS

-144 NDNVV
+144 NDNVK

-165 EKFAVMPE
+165 EKFAVTPE

-212 ILEHKDQIKGKIG
+212 ILEHRDQIKGKIG

-238 RELVT
+238 RELVR

-249 LGVEL
+249 LGIEL
-254 DDLARKPL
+254 EDLARKPI
-262 DTDALTDMF
+262 DAEVLTDMF
-271 EELEFRTLVRRLKEL
+271 EQLEFRTLVRRLKDL
-286 DGAATSKGLGSS
+286 DETTTSKGLGTS
-298 YEIVTDQFTMN
+298 YEIVTDPFTLN

-316 QHRQVVLETRT
+316 QHQQIVLETRT
-327 HRTTTSVAG
+327 RRNDTSVAG
-336 GFTGIA
+336 GFMGIG

-347 HRAAYFPLTHKDSE
+347 HRAAYIPLTHTDSE
-361 FRQLKAETLLAAL
+361 FRQLTVETVLTAL
-374 KPVLEDVS
+374 KPVLEDTS

-387 NGLKETVKCLLAF
+387 NGLKSTVKCLLAS
-400 GVELKG
+400 GIELKG
-406 EMWDTALMSYVLNSS
+406 EIWDTALMSYVLNSS

-440 IDAKTLVGSGVN
+440 IDPKTLVGSGVN
-452 QIPFIEASIPE
+452 QISLVEAPIPE
-463 TAAYIGE
+463 TAMFIGE

-477 VFPILRKQLEALT
+477 VFPTLRQQLEALT

-499 ECPLLTALAR
+499 ECPLLTTLAR

-519 EPIDQ
+519 EPIDK
-524 LSKELKSRAEELTAR
+524 LGEELKSRAEELTSK
-539 AYELAGR
+539 AYGLAGR

-566 TAPRKTRTGT
+566 PAPRKTRTGT

-654 DGRRLREAFVAQ
+654 DGRRLREAFVAKE
-666 DGSVLLAADYSQIE
+666 GSVLLAADYSQIE

-689 DSGLQQ
+689 DEGLQE
-695 AFQSGRDIHRATA
+695 AFQHGRDIHRATA

-714 SYDAVTDEMRRQA
+714 PYDAVSDEMRRQA

-740 FGLAQHLGIDRSIAK
+740 FGLAQHLGIDRSMAK
-755 KFIENYF
+755 QFIENYF

-776 ENAREHGFVETLFG
+776 EYAQEHGFVETLFG
-790 RRIYLDDIHSST
+790 RRIYLDDIQSST

-808 AERVSINAPMQGT
+808 AERVAINAPMQGT

-832 IDEFLAESTLD
+832 IDEYLAGSAVD

-855 FEVSQAQTETLQR
+855 FEVSEEQTETLQQ

>member
-69 HDMYEEYKATRPP
+69 HTMFKEYKATRPP
-82 MQQEMVQQID
+82 MQDEMVQQID

-102 LSVLMLDGFEAD
+102 LSVLMRDGFEAD

-121 RRAEHSGQRVLIISS
+121 RRAEDGGQTVLIISS

-149 LLDSMFDR
+149 LLDSMFNR

-165 EKFAVMPE
+165 EKFEVNPE

-193 KVGPKTAAKW
+193 KVGPKTASKW

-249 LGVEL
+249 LGIEL

-262 DTDALTDMF
+262 DAEALTEMF

-286 DGAATSKGLGSS
+286 DGTASSKGLGSS
-298 YEIVTDQFTMN
+298 YEIVTDPFTLN
-309 TWVDRIR
+309 TWIDQIR
-316 QHRQVVLETRT
+316 QHRQIVLDTRT
-327 HRTTTSVAG
+327 HRSKTAVAG

-347 HRAAYFPLTHKDSE
+347 HRAAYIPLTHKDSE
-361 FRQLKAETLLAAL
+361 FRQLNTETVLTAL
-374 KPVLEDVS
+374 KPVLEDAS

-387 NGLKETVKCLLAF
+387 NGLKSTVKCLLAS
-400 GVELKG
+400 GIELKG

-452 QIPFIEASIPE
+452 QIPLVEAPIPE
-463 TAAYIGE
+463 TAEYVGE
-470 LVAVNVR
+470 LVSVNVR

-524 LSKELKSRAEELTAR
+524 LSEELKSRAEILTSK

-566 TAPRKTRTGT
+566 PAPRKTRTGT

-619 PTSGRVHTTYDQTN
+619 QTSGRVHTTYDQTN

-654 DGRRLREAFVAQ
+654 DGRRLREAFVAKE
-666 DGSVLLAADYSQIE
+666 GSVLLAADYSQIE

-708 SEMFRV
+708 SEMFSV

-740 FGLAQHLGIDRSIAK
+740 FGLAQHLGIDRSMAK

-762 EHYPGVLRYMDTTK
+762 KHYPGVLRYMDTTK
-776 ENAREHGFVETLFG
+776 ESAREHGFVETLFG
-790 RRIYLDDIHSST
+790 RRIYLDDIQSST

-832 IDEFLAESTLD
+832 IDESLAESTLD

-855 FEVSQAQTETLQR
+855 FEVSQAQTEALRQ
-868 SIVPVMQEVAE
+868 SIVPVMQEIVE

>member
-28 TSTGQPTGAIRGV
+28 TSKGQPTGAIRGV

-69 HDMYEEYKATRPP
+69 HNMYKEYKATRPP
-82 MQQEMVQQID
+82 MQDEMVQQID

-102 LSVLMLDGFEAD
+102 LSVLMQDGFEAD

-121 RRAEHSGQRVLIISS
+121 RRAEDSGHKVLIISS

-144 NDNVV
+144 NDNIV

-165 EKFAVMPE
+165 EKFAVTPE

-178 LTLTGDTSDNIPGVD
+178 LTLTGDSSDNIPGVD

-225 ENLRAAVAHLDLS
+225 DNLRAAVAHLDLS
-238 RELVT
+238 RALVR

-249 LGVEL
+249 LGIEL
-254 DDLARKPL
+254 EDLARKPL
-262 DTDALTDMF
+262 DTETLTDMF

-286 DGAATSKGLGSS
+286 DGTATSKGLGSS
-298 YEIVTDQFTMN
+298 YEIITDQFTLN
-309 TWVDRIR
+309 TWLDRIR
-316 QHRQVVLETRT
+316 QHRQIVLETRT
-327 HRTTTSVAG
+327 HRTKNSAAG

-342 IATDE
+342 MATDE
-347 HRAAYFPLTHKDSE
+347 HRAAYIPITHKDSE
-361 FRQLKAETLLAAL
+361 FRQLNAETVLTAL
-374 KPVLEDVS
+374 KPVLEDTN

-387 NGLKETVKCLLAF
+387 NGLKSTVKCLLAS
-400 GVELKG
+400 GIELKG

-452 QIPFIEASIPE
+452 QIPLEEAPIPE
-463 TAAYIGE
+463 TAEYVGE
-470 LVAVNVR
+470 LVSVNVR
-477 VFPILRKQLEALT
+477 VFPILQKQLEALT

-524 LSKELKSRAEELTAR
+524 LSEELKSRAEKLTAK

-566 TAPRKTRTGT
+566 SAPRKTRTGT

-633 AITGRLASS
+633 AITGRLASA
-642 GPNLQNIPIRTA
+642 GPNIQNIPIRTA
-654 DGRRLREAFVAQ
+654 DGRRLREAFVAKE
-666 DGSVLLAADYSQIE
+666 GSVLLAADYSQIE

-689 DSGLQQ
+689 DHGLQE
-695 AFQSGRDIHRATA
+695 AFQAELDIHRATA
-708 SEMFRV
+708 SEMFGV
-714 SYDAVTDEMRRQA
+714 SYDAVTDAMRRQA

-740 FGLAQHLGIDRSIAK
+740 FGLAQHLGIDRSTAK

-776 ENAREHGFVETLFG
+776 ESAREHGFVETLFG
-790 RRIYLDDIHSST
+790 RRIYLDDIQSST

-855 FEVSQAQTETLQR
+855 FEVSASQTETLQQ

-879 LDVELVVDV
+879 LDVELVVAV

>member
-28 TSTGQPTGAIRGV
+28 TSKGQPTGAIRGV

-69 HDMYEEYKATRPP
+69 HSMYNEYKATRPP
-82 MQQEMVQQID
+82 MQDEMVQQID

-102 LSVLMLDGFEAD
+102 LSVLMQDGFEAD

-121 RRAEHSGQRVLIISS
+121 RRAEDSGQKVLIISS

-144 NDNVV
+144 NDNIV

-165 EKFAVMPE
+165 EKFAVTPE

-238 RELVT
+238 RALVR

-249 LGVEL
+249 LGIEL

-262 DTDALTDMF
+262 DTEALTDMF

-286 DGAATSKGLGSS
+286 DGTATSKGLGSS
-298 YEIVTDQFTMN
+298 YEIITDRFTLN
-309 TWVDRIR
+309 TWVDRVR
-316 QHRQVVLETRT
+316 QSRQIVLETRT
-327 HRTTTSVAG
+327 HSTKTSAAG

-342 IATDE
+342 LATDE
-347 HRAAYFPLTHKDSE
+347 HRAAYIPLTHKDSE
-361 FRQLKAETLLAAL
+361 FRQLKAETVLTAL
-374 KPVLEDVS
+374 KPVLEDAN

-387 NGLKETVKCLLAF
+387 NGLKSAVKCLLAS
-400 GVELKG
+400 GIELKG

-421 APGGHYSSALSSR
+421 APGGHYSSTLSSR

-452 QIPFIEASIPE
+452 QVPLGEAPIPE

-470 LVAVNVR
+470 LVTVNVR

-490 KCSFVYSNI
+490 KCSFVYLNI

-524 LSKELKSRAEELTAR
+524 LSEELKSRAEELTAR

-633 AITGRLASS
+633 AITGRLASA

-654 DGRRLREAFVAQ
+654 DGRRLREAFVAKE
-666 DGSVLLAADYSQIE
+666 GSVLLAADYSQIE

-689 DSGLQQ
+689 DHGLQE
-695 AFQSGRDIHRATA
+695 AFQAELDIHRATA
-708 SEMFRV
+708 SEMFGV

-740 FGLAQHLGIDRSIAK
+740 FGLAQHLGIDRSMAK

-762 EHYPGVLRYMDTTK
+762 EHYPGVLGYMDTTK
-776 ENAREHGFVETLFG
+776 ESAREHGFVETLFG
-790 RRIYLDDIHSST
+790 RRIYLDDIQSST

-832 IDEFLAESTLD
+832 IDEFLAKSTLD

-855 FEVSQAQTETLQR
+855 FEVSQSQTEALKQ

>member
-69 HDMYEEYKATRPP
+69 HIMYEEYKATRPP
-82 MQQEMVQQID
+82 KQDEMVQQID

-121 RRAEHSGQRVLIISS
+121 RRAEHRGQKVQIISS

-165 EKFAVMPE
+165 EKFAVTPE

-225 ENLRAAVAHLDLS
+225 ENLRAAVPHLDLS

-249 LGVEL
+249 LGIEL

-262 DTDALTDMF
+262 DTEALTDMF

-286 DGAATSKGLGSS
+286 DGTATSKGLGSS
-298 YEIVTDQFTMN
+298 YEIVTDQFTLN
-309 TWVDRIR
+309 AWVDRIL
-316 QHRQVVLETRT
+316 QHRQIVLDTRT
-327 HRTTTSVAG
+327 HRTKTSVAG

-347 HRAAYFPLTHKDSE
+347 HRAAYIPLTHKDSE
-361 FRQLKAETLLAAL
+361 FRQLNADTVLTAL
-374 KPVLEDVS
+374 KPVLEDSS
-382 IVKIG
+382 ITKIG
-387 NGLKETVKCLLAF
+387 NGLKSTVKCLLAS
-400 GVELKG
+400 GIELNG
-406 EMWDTALMSYVLNSS
+406 EIWDTALMSYVLNSS

-452 QIPFIEASIPE
+452 QIPLGEALIPE

-477 VFPILRKQLEALT
+477 VYPILRKQLEALT

-524 LSKELKSRAEELTAR
+524 LSEELKFRAEELTAK

-633 AITGRLASS
+633 AITGRLASA

-654 DGRRLREAFVAQ
+654 DGRRLREAFVAKE
-666 DGSVLLAADYSQIE
+666 GSVLLAADYSQIE

-689 DSGLQQ
+689 DQGLQE
-695 AFQSGRDIHRATA
+695 AFQAELDIHRATA
-708 SEMFRV
+708 SEMFSV
-714 SYDAVTDEMRRQA
+714 SYDSVTDEMRRQA

-740 FGLAQHLGIDRSIAK
+740 FGLAQHLGIDRSVAK
-755 KFIENYF
+755 TFIENYF

-855 FEVSQAQTETLQR
+855 FEVSQSQTEALQQ

-888 GVGANWREAH
+888 GIGANWREAH